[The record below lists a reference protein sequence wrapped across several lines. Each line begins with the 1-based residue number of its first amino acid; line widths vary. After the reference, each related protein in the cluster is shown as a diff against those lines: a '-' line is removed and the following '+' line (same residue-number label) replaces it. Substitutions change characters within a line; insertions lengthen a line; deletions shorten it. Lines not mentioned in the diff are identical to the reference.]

1 MPINFNINP
10 YYDDYDKEKD
20 FLRILFRPG
29 YAVQARE
36 LTQLQTII
44 QNQMGEF
51 GTGIYREGS
60 IVYGAQSSINNG
72 AKYIV
77 LNEQLDNVDVSTASL
92 ANLKGKFIKTRDNAT
107 TPIPSFEETRW
118 FVIDYRASS
127 DNTPPLLFCTL
138 VSGTGTLGSELIYL
152 ETDGSQTAIAQVSSS
167 VDTGV
172 VGGGR
177 EGEATTISV
186 DEGVFYI
193 NGLFVHNPAQ
203 TLVISSQYDGNHP
216 ATCRVGMDITHTIVD
231 EDDDNSLLDPAEGSY
246 NYTAPGGHRYRMDL
260 NLVRKNTYTPSI
272 TLTNQEVIDG
282 TSDIDFIEIA
292 RLNAGGVDKHVKVP
306 VYSAIGDEMARTVY
320 DLHGNF
326 VVDPFSLDVVD
337 NVQSYEDKLTLDIG
351 PGRAYVGGRSFETP
365 IQTLAELDKAREFDV
380 AESNNIGVEFGNY
393 VVTNRHFNMFD
404 VDNQEQVDLLN
415 IDYQLGYA
423 NGAWVSITTS
433 DLSLTVAGTNA
444 GISEVAV
451 GQTLRFTGGGGNK
464 WGVITEI
471 VTDTAGDVSWY
482 RLTNTTD
489 VNNDYSL
496 TSLGDW
502 DGNFI
507 GQSNKDVQIYSP
519 DGATN
524 YYTTTSDSGA
534 ALTVNTV
541 PQWVY
546 ENYAKIGT
554 AKVRMVRFSEK
565 DVTDFGAGNEVDI
578 KNRTYL
584 YEISIVRDTFDNLE
598 SLAVATL
605 SSSAY
610 DFTASARIAVDGK
623 VAEEENNTT
632 ILFEPGINSLIFELP
647 YENIRS
653 IKSGGL
659 LASEGGTND
668 IDYSYQVQYNNITIP
683 NAGSGG
689 RDSAPIVSSD
699 SNNLFYP
706 SAGSISGTVAQL
718 FYTMTLASGG
728 FTDSNGFTYS
738 AGDIVDLGPT
748 SGVELSIDLGRPDDA
763 ADTLRVSFPADDNVT
778 GAIAPIAGTTFNILT
793 TLNLNNGAEKAKTL
807 ATNTYTYEAP
817 SLSTDPVLNLFTSD
831 VFDVVGIWDSGDAN
845 SGITLT
851 DFTIDANGNL
861 VNADGDIE
869 FTNQA
874 SLFELNNG
882 QKDNFY
888 DYGSLKF
895 ILGSTLPVG
904 QLVVQF
910 RYFQHIT
917 SGASGMFTVN
927 SYSDVSYAD
936 IPQFSSATTGQLYE
950 LRNVLDFRGRR
961 QDAIVSGDT
970 IDAALTN
977 VTSFTD
983 LEGVVLPLPT
993 STVEVDFSYYLDR
1006 RDRLLLTA
1014 DQEFKLIKGVSSLRP
1029 EYPPEPENALTLF
1042 LLDVPAYTFE
1052 PDDVL
1057 YEYIPQKNYTSRDI
1071 ADIEVRLNDLE
1082 YMSALNSLEGEAD
1095 ALTIQNP
1102 DGTVGLK
1109 TGMLVDGFNGHQVGD
1124 VSNPDHDCSID
1135 FENGEL
1141 RPPFETENVAME
1153 YDEEDSNDVMLTGE
1167 LITLPYTPEIFVE
1180 IPLCSKAINVNP
1192 YNIANFVGTME
1203 LSPHTDNWI
1212 DTEQRP
1218 TVNVNIAGEND
1229 AFRGILGRLN
1239 RRTRRRRRNGGGVQW
1254 NNWQTTW
1261 TGRTTNTRSSVR
1273 SSTWRDPSF
1282 RSAASRSVRGRAVI
1296 RRTDRIT
1303 RRTTVTTRR
1312 QTRTG
1317 IRTRWGM
1324 RTVKRSLGNKVVDLT
1339 IIPWMRAKEVFF
1351 NVSGMKPN
1359 TTVYPWF
1366 DNKAVAAY
1374 CKPANTLDIVG
1385 TQLTYA
1391 NDAIAQEKRFLQKEE
1406 VLVYDVDDPTTILGR
1421 GNIVAGHD
1429 GSTGRLVAEGLTAED
1444 TFSTRIVKRT
1454 VIQSA
1459 TVSGKW
1465 SPAVGR
1471 RHRRRII
1478 KTYNITKI
1486 LGNDVNGNIIRVKSL
1501 KVTGIQVR
1509 GDLNASSE
1517 YIVVRFANQRRRW
1530 FRRWWRRRW
1539 WWRFSTNRFLAGR
1552 FSGVRAG
1559 SRFQTDTNWTATY
1572 PNGRNVQTGLYSRRG
1587 NQYLRVWINPTGRVN
1602 YGPGPMRNFYEI
1614 KFEFSATYDVKR
1626 TVDDIITE
1634 TNPGT
1639 QAEIDQI
1646 IADNSRTLEIVGT
1659 VTSVQDATGATVT
1672 RRPPTARL
1680 SGLTTAQDGDALKT
1694 DGSGTLS
1701 GVFNLPNEGENGL
1714 RFKTGER
1721 VFRILDDPNKADPRD
1736 CTTSADATYRATGQK
1751 KIMQNTTV
1759 TTRVPALIRET
1770 VTQTR
1775 TVRSATSRITNRQ
1788 RTSRVVGWYD
1798 PVAETILVDAQ
1809 KHPNGVYITK
1819 IDLFFRSKDEQIPVS
1834 VQIRPTNNGYPD
1846 SALIVPFGKVDI
1858 PPADV
1863 VLPENPF
1870 DNESVLASPT
1880 EVAFPSPVYLE
1891 PGEYAVVLLSNSNN
1905 YETYITEMGAEILG
1919 SSNRITEQPYAGSL
1933 FKSQN
1938 ASTWTAEQTQD
1949 LMFRL
1954 YKANFDTSVVGEAV
1968 LGQYETEDMYP
1979 WQVFKSVV
1987 ETIDPSDATDI
1998 KFYYKGTTLVRA
2010 EDETLEPEQ
2019 AIDTAWI
2026 EYIPDENVF
2035 ANREMGAGPEAG
2047 TFYFK
2052 YNMTSSSVD
2061 VSPAIDIEPARA
2073 LLIDQ
2078 LINDGQIS
2086 SEEIVLQ
2093 SVGTGYDPANPP
2105 STTNGGIILTGIGS
2119 GFIAEGVISDGTEFE
2134 GLYSSG
2140 DFIGIRVT
2148 NEGTGY
2154 YETPTLTVAAGAGEV
2169 APVFVILGETSALDG
2184 NAQARYVTKQV
2195 TIPEDRVASD
2205 NISVRMRSYRP
2216 RGSEIEVYY
2225 KILASGDAS
2234 EFDETPYVRM
2244 DLQQKQTFSEYE
2256 GDTFDYEWKP
2266 AGGTVTYTNKDGVEF
2281 GNFVTFAVKVCL
2293 FTDSKSRV
2301 PYAQDLRILTG
2312 ST

>member
-10 YYDDYDKEKD
+10 YYDDYDREKD

-77 LNEQLDNVDVSTASL
+77 LQEQLDNVDVSLASL
-92 ANLKGKFIKTRDNAT
+92 ASLKGKFIKTRDNAT
-107 TPIPSFEETRW
+107 TPIPGFEETRW

-127 DNTPPLLFCTL
+127 DTTPPLLFCTL

-152 ETDGSQTAIAQVSSS
+152 ETDESQTAIAEVSSS
-167 VDTGV
+167 QQTGIA
-172 VGGGR
+172 GGGR
-177 EGEATTISV
+177 EGNASTISI
-186 DEGVFYI
+186 DDGVFYI
-193 NGLFVHNPAQ
+193 NGLFVHNPTQ
-203 TLVISSQYDGNHP
+203 SIVVSSEYDGNHP
-216 ATCRVGMDITHTIVD
+216 ATCRVGLDITHTIID
-231 EDDDNSLLDPAEGSY
+231 EDDDNTLLDPAEGSY
-246 NYTAPGGHRYRMDL
+246 NYTAPGGHRYRMNL
-260 NLVRKNTYTPSI
+260 TLVRKDTYVPSI

-282 TSDIDFIEIA
+282 VSDIDFIELI

-306 VYSAIGDEMARTVY
+306 IYSAIGDEMARTVY

-326 VVDPFSLDVVD
+326 VVDPFSLDVIS
-337 NVQSYEDKLTLDIG
+337 NVNSYDEKLTLDIG

-365 IQTLAELDKAREFDV
+365 IQSLAEIDKAREFDV
-380 AESNNIGVEFGNY
+380 AESNNIGVQFGNY
-393 VVTNRHFNMFD
+393 VITNRHFNLFD

-415 IDYQLGYA
+415 AQYQLGYS
-423 NGAWVSITTS
+423 NGAWVSLTTS
-433 DLSLTVAGTNA
+433 ELTASTA
-444 GISEVAV
+444 QTAVAV
-451 GQTLRFTGGGGNK
+451 GDILLFTATGGNR
-464 WGVITEI
+464 WGVIAEI
-471 VTDTAGDVSWY
+471 ATDTVGDLTWY
-482 RLTNTTD
+482 RLTGTTD
-489 VNNDYSL
+489 ISADYSSATL
-496 TSLGDW
+496 QDW
-502 DGNFI
+502 DGSGPI
-507 GQSNKDVQIYSP
+507 GQTGRDVTIFAS
-519 DGATN
+519 DG
-524 YYTTTSDSGA
+524 TTTLFTTSGDSGA
-534 ALTVNTV
+534 AFTNNTI

-546 ENYAKIGT
+546 ENHAKIGT

-565 DVTDFGAGNEVDI
+565 DITDFGAGDTVDI

-584 YEISIVRDTFDNLE
+584 YEISIIRSTFDNLE
-598 SLAVATL
+598 TLAVSTL
-605 SSSAY
+605 SSNAY
-610 DFTASARIAVDGK
+610 DFDASARIAIDGK
-623 VAEEENNTT
+623 SNEEENNGT
-632 ILFEPGINSLIFELP
+632 ILFEPGINSLIFDLP

-659 LASEGGTND
+659 LVSEGGTND
-668 IDYSYQVQYNNITIP
+668 IDYAYQVLYNNITIP
-683 NAGSGG
+683 NSGSGG
-689 RDSAPIVSSD
+689 VDSAPIVSSD

-706 SAGSISGTVAQL
+706 SGGSVSSTVAQL
-718 FYTMTLASGG
+718 FYTMTIASGG
-728 FTDSNGFTYS
+728 FTDNNGY
-738 AGDIVDLGPT
+738 AYGPGDNVDLGPT
-748 SGVELSIDLGRPDDA
+748 SGVLLSIDLGRPDDA
-763 ADTLRVSFPADDNVT
+763 ADTLRVAFPATDVVT
-778 GAIAPIAGTTFNILT
+778 GAVAPSTGTTFNIIT

-807 ATNTYTYEAP
+807 ATNTYTYETP
-817 SLSTDPVLNLFTSD
+817 DLSTNPILSLYTSD
-831 VFDVVGIWDSGDAN
+831 VFDIVGIWDSGDAN

-851 DFTIDANGNL
+851 DYTVDGGGNL
-861 VNADGDIE
+861 VNSDGGIAFNNLE
-869 FTNQA
+869 
-874 SLFELNNG
+874 SLFEINNG
-882 QKDNFY
+882 QKDNYY

-895 ILGSTLPVG
+895 IVGSSLPVG

-927 SYSDVSYAD
+927 SYSDVGYD
-936 IPQFSSATTGQLYE
+936 EIPQFSSATTGQLHE

-961 QDAIVSGDT
+961 QDAIITGNLIDT
-970 IDAALTN
+970 AKAN

-993 STVEVDFSYYLDR
+993 TTVDVDFSYYLDR
-1006 RDRLLLTA
+1006 RDRLVLTS

-1042 LLDVPAYTFE
+1042 LLDVPAYTFVPE
-1052 PDDVL
+1052 DVL
-1057 YEYIPQKNYTSRDI
+1057 YEYIPQKNYKSRDI

-1082 YMSALNSLEGEAD
+1082 YMTALNSLEGEAD

-1102 DGTVGLK
+1102 DGTLGLK

-1135 FENGEL
+1135 FEEGEL
-1141 RPPFETENVAME
+1141 RPPFETESVAME
-1153 YDEEDSNDVMLTGE
+1153 FDEEDSNDVMLTGE
-1167 LITLPYTPEIFVE
+1167 LVTLPYTPEIFVE

-1239 RRTRRRRRNGGGVQW
+1239 RRTRNRRLIGGGTQW

-1261 TGRTTNTRSSVR
+1261 TGRTTNTKTSVT

-1282 RSAASRSVRGRAVI
+1282 TSAASRSIRGRAVI

-1303 RRTTVTTRR
+1303 RATTVTTRK

-1324 RTVKRSLGNKVVDLT
+1324 KTVKRSLGNKVVDLT
-1339 IIPWMRAKEVFF
+1339 ILPWMRAKEVFF
-1351 NVSGMKPN
+1351 NISGMKPN
-1359 TTVYPWF
+1359 TTVFPWF
-1366 DNKAVAAY
+1366 DNTSVATY

-1385 TQLTYA
+1385 TQLTYP
-1391 NDAIAQEKRFLQKEE
+1391 NDAIAQERRFLEKEE

-1429 GSTGRLVAEGLTAED
+1429 GSAGRLVAEGLTSED

-1478 KTYNITKI
+1478 RTYNITDI
-1486 LGNDVNGNIIRVKSL
+1486 LGDDANGNKIIAKTL
-1501 KVTGIQVR
+1501 KVTGIKVR

-1517 YIVVRFANQRRRW
+1517 YIVVRFPNIRRRW

-1559 SRFQTDTNWTATY
+1559 SVFQTDTNWNATY
-1572 PNGRNVQTGLYSRRG
+1572 PSGRNVIAGVFSRNG
-1587 NQYLRVWINPTGRVN
+1587 NQHIRIWINPTGRVN

-1614 KFEFSATYDVKR
+1614 KFQFEATYDIKR

-1634 TNPGT
+1634 DNPGT

-1646 IADNSRTLEIVGT
+1646 IADNSRVLEVVGT
-1659 VTSVQDATGATVT
+1659 VTSVQDANGTTVT

-1680 SGLTTAQDGDALKT
+1680 SGITTASAGDALKT
-1694 DGSGTLS
+1694 DGSGRLS
-1701 GVFNLPNEGENGL
+1701 GVFNLPNEGETGL

-1721 VFRILDDPNKADPRD
+1721 VFRVLDDPNKADPRD

-1775 TVRSATSRITNRQ
+1775 TVRSATSRITSRQ
-1788 RTSRVVGWYD
+1788 RSSRVVGWYD

-1819 IDLFFRSKDEQIPVS
+1819 IDLFFKSKDEAIPVS

-1870 DNESVLASPT
+1870 DAESVLAAPT

-1954 YKANFDTSVVGEAV
+1954 YKAKFDIGVVGEAI

-1998 KFYYKGTTLVRA
+1998 KFYYKGTTLVNA
-2010 EDETLEPEQ
+2010 EDESLEPEQ
-2019 AIDTAWI
+2019 AIDTAWV

-2052 YNMTSSSVD
+2052 YTMTSTNQD
-2061 VSPAIDIEPARA
+2061 VSPALDIEPARA
-2073 LLIDQ
+2073 LLVDQ
-2078 LINDGQIS
+2078 LINDGPIS

-2105 STTNGGIILTGIGS
+2105 TTSNGGITLTGVGS
-2119 GFIAEGVISDGTEFE
+2119 GFIAEGVISDGTEYE
-2134 GLYSSG
+2134 GLYNSG
-2140 DFIGIRVT
+2140 DFMGLRVT
-2148 NEGTGY
+2148 NEGSGY
-2154 YETPTLTVAAGAGEV
+2154 YETPTLTIAAGAGEV
-2169 APVFVILGETSALDG
+2169 APVFVILGETSNLDG

-2205 NISVRMRSYRP
+2205 NISVRMRCYRP

-2225 KILASGDAS
+2225 KVLSAGDDN
-2234 EFDETPYVRM
+2234 EFDDTPYVRM
-2244 DLQQKQTFSEYE
+2244 TLQQTQTFSEYE

-2266 AGGTVTYTNKDGVEF
+2266 ATGTVTYTNLDGVVF
-2281 GNFVTFAVKVCL
+2281 NNFVTFAVKVVL

>member
-10 YYDDYDKEKD
+10 YYDDHDGDKD

-44 QNQMGEF
+44 QSQLGDF
-51 GTGIYREGS
+51 GNGIYREGS

-72 AKYIV
+72 SKYIV
-77 LNEQLDNVDVSTASL
+77 LKEQLDGQDITEETLSSI
-92 ANLKGKFIKTRDNAT
+92 KGKFIKTRDNAV

-118 FVIDYRASS
+118 FVSDYRASS
-127 DNTPPLLFCTL
+127 DTTPPLLFCTL
-138 VSGTGTLGSELIYL
+138 VSGVGTLGSELIYL
-152 ETDGSQTAIAQVSSS
+152 ETDESQTALAEVSSS
-167 VDTGV
+167 ADTNV
-172 VGGGR
+172 EGGGR
-177 EGEATTISV
+177 EGDATTISI
-186 DEGVFYI
+186 DAGVFYI

-216 ATCRVGMDITHTIVD
+216 ATCRVGLQITHTIID
-231 EDDDNSLLDPAEGSY
+231 EDDDNTLLDPAEGSY

-260 NLVRKNTYTPSI
+260 DLVRKNTYTPGPDASAADI
-272 TLTNQEVIDG
+272 IGGV
-282 TSDIDFIEIA
+282 SDIDFIEIA
-292 RLNAGGVDKHVKVP
+292 RISDGGVDRHVKVP
-306 VYSAIGDEMARTVY
+306 IYSAIGDEMARTVY

-326 VVDPFSLDVVD
+326 VVDPFSLDVIE
-337 NVQSYEDKLTLDIG
+337 NTEGLEDKLTLDIG
-351 PGRAYVGGRSFETP
+351 PGRAYVSGRSFETP
-365 IQTLAELDKAREFDV
+365 IQTLATLDKAREFDV

-393 VVTNRHFNMFD
+393 VITNRHFNMFD

-415 IDYQLGYA
+415 VQYQLGYD
-423 NGAWVSITTS
+423 NGAWVTVTTS
-433 DLSLTVAGTNA
+433 TLTASTA
-444 GISEVAV
+444 QTKVAV
-451 GQTLRFTGGGGNK
+451 GNLLRFNAVGGNR
-464 WGVITEI
+464 WGVIAEI
-471 VTDTAGDVSWY
+471 ATDTSGDKTWY
-482 RLTNTTD
+482 RLTDTTGIG
-489 VNNDYSL
+489 NDYSTL
-496 TSLGDW
+496 TTDDW
-502 DGNFI
+502 DATAI
-507 GQSNKDVQIYSP
+507 GQTGRAVDIFAA
-519 DGATN
+519 DGT
-524 YYTTTSDSGA
+524 TELFTTSSDNGEAIS
-534 ALTVNTV
+534 VNNI
-541 PQWVY
+541 PQWIY

-565 DVTDFGAGNEVDI
+565 DITDFGSGNVVDI

-584 YEISIVRDTFDNLE
+584 YEVSIIRDTFDNLE
-598 SLAVATL
+598 TLAVSTL
-605 SSSAY
+605 VGDGYEYQVA
-610 DFTASARIAVDGK
+610 ARIAVDGK
-623 VAEEENNTT
+623 INEEENNGV
-632 ILFEPGINSLIFELP
+632 ILFEAGINSLIFELP

-653 IKSGGL
+653 IKTGGL
-659 LASEGGTND
+659 LASEGGQND
-668 IDYSYQVQYNNITIP
+668 IDYSYQVLYNNVTIP

-689 RDSAPIVSSD
+689 VDSAPIVSSD

-718 FYTMTLASGG
+718 FYTMTIASGG
-728 FTDSNGFTYS
+728 FTDSNGYS
-738 AGDIVDLGPT
+738 YGPGDVVDLGPT

-763 ADTLRVSFPADDNVT
+763 ADTLRVAFPATDVVS
-778 GAIAPIAGTTFNILT
+778 GAVAPSAGTTFNILA

-807 ATNTYTYEAP
+807 AQKTITYEVP
-817 SLSTDPVLNLFTSD
+817 NVGTNPVLSLYTSD
-831 VFDVVGIWDSGDAN
+831 VYDIVGIWDSGDTEA
-845 SGITLT
+845 GITLT
-851 DFTIDANGNL
+851 DFTVDASGNL
-861 VNADGDIE
+861 VNTDGDIE
-869 FTNQA
+869 YPNLVN
-874 SLFELNNG
+874 SFELNDG
-882 QKDNFY
+882 QKDNYY

-895 ILGSTLPVG
+895 ITGSASPVG

-917 SGASGMFTVN
+917 SGASGIFTVN
-927 SYSDVSYAD
+927 SYSDVAYD
-936 IPQFSSATTGQLYE
+936 KIPQFSSTTTGQLYE

-961 QDAIVSGDT
+961 QDAIISGNIVDE
-970 IDAALTN
+970 AKTN
-977 VTSFTD
+977 VTTFTD
-983 LEGVVLPLPT
+983 LEGSLLPLPT

-1006 RDRLLLTA
+1006 RDRLVLTS

-1029 EYPPEPENALTLF
+1029 GYPPEPETALTLF

-1082 YMSALNSLEGEAD
+1082 YMTALNSLETEAD
-1095 ALTIQNP
+1095 TLTITNP
-1102 DGTVGLK
+1102 DGTIGLK
-1109 TGMLVDGFNGHQVGD
+1109 TGMLVDGFNGHQIGD

-1135 FENGEL
+1135 FEEGEL
-1141 RPPFETENVAME
+1141 RPPFETESVAME
-1153 YDEEDSNDVMLTGE
+1153 YDADDSNDVILTGE
-1167 LITLPYTPEIFVE
+1167 LITLPYTPEVFVE

-1203 LSPHTDNWI
+1203 LSPHTDNWV

-1229 AFRGILGRLN
+1229 AFRGVLGRLN
-1239 RRTRRRRRNGGGVQW
+1239 RRTRWRRQIGGGVQW

-1261 TGRTTNTRSSVR
+1261 TGRTTNTRTSVR

-1296 RRTDRIT
+1296 RRTDAIT
-1303 RRTTVTTRR
+1303 RRTTVTTRK

-1324 RTVKRSLGNKVVDLT
+1324 KTVKRSLGNKVVDLT

-1351 NVSGMKPN
+1351 TVSGMKPN

-1366 DNKAVAAY
+1366 DNKSVAAY

-1385 TQLTYA
+1385 TQLTFP
-1391 NDAIAQEKRFLQKEE
+1391 NDATAPERRFLEKEE
-1406 VLVYDVDDPTTILGR
+1406 VLVYDVDDPSTTLGR
-1421 GNIVAGHD
+1421 GNIVSGHD
-1429 GSTGRLVAEGLTAED
+1429 GSTGKLVVEGLTSED

-1454 VIQSA
+1454 VIQQA
-1459 TVSGKW
+1459 TASGKW

-1471 RHRRRII
+1471 RHRGRII
-1478 KTYNITKI
+1478 KTYNITDI
-1486 LGNDVNGNIIRVKSL
+1486 LGPDENGNDINAKTL

-1517 YIVVRFANQRRRW
+1517 YIVVRFPNVRRRW

-1539 WWRFSTNRFLAGR
+1539 WWRFSYNRFLAGR
-1552 FSGVRAG
+1552 FPGVRAG
-1559 SRFQTDTNWTATY
+1559 SVFQTDTNWTATY
-1572 PNGRNVQTGLYSRRG
+1572 PNGRNVYAGIYSRKG
-1587 NQYLRVWINPTGRVN
+1587 KQYLRIWINPTGNVN
-1602 YGPGPMRNFYEI
+1602 YGPGPMTNYYEI
-1614 KFEFSATYDVKR
+1614 KFEFEATYDIKR

-1634 TNPGT
+1634 QNPGS

-1646 IADNSRTLEIVGT
+1646 IADNSRILEIVGT
-1659 VTSVQDATGATVT
+1659 VTTVQDANGATVT

-1680 SGLTTAQDGDALKT
+1680 SGLTKAADGDALKT
-1694 DGSGTLS
+1694 DGSGRLA

-1759 TTRVPALIRET
+1759 TTRVPSLIRET

-1775 TVRSATSRITNRQ
+1775 TVRSATSRIVSR
-1788 RTSRVVGWYD
+1788 RRSSRVVGWYD

-1819 IDLFFRSKDEQIPVS
+1819 IDLFFRSKDEAIPVS

-1870 DNESVLASPT
+1870 DAESVLASPT

-1954 YKANFDTSVVGEAV
+1954 YKAKFDTSVVGEAI
-1968 LGQYETEDMYP
+1968 LGQYESEEMYD
-1979 WQVFKSVV
+1979 WQVFKSIV

-1998 KFYYKGTTLVRA
+1998 KFYYKGTTRVNA
-2010 EDETLEPEQ
+2010 VDEQLEPEQ
-2019 AIDTAWI
+2019 AVDADWK
-2026 EYIPDENVF
+2026 EFIPDENVF
-2035 ANREMGAGPEAG
+2035 ANREMAAGPEAG
-2047 TFYFK
+2047 TFFFK
-2052 YNMTSSSVD
+2052 YVLTSTNVD

-2078 LINDGQIS
+2078 LINDGEIS

-2093 SVGTGYDPANPP
+2093 RVGTGYDPENVP
-2105 STTNGGIILTGIGS
+2105 TTENGGIVLSGVGS
-2119 GFIAEGVISDGTEFE
+2119 GFQAEGVISNGTEYE

-2140 DFIGIRVT
+2140 DFMGIRVT
-2148 NEGTGY
+2148 NPGVGY
-2154 YETPTLTVAAGAGEV
+2154 YETPTLTIAATGAQV
-2169 APVFVILGETSALDG
+2169 APVFVVSGETSAVDG
-2184 NAQARYVTKQV
+2184 NALARYITKQV

-2205 NISVRMRSYRP
+2205 NINVRMRCYRP

-2225 KILASGDAS
+2225 KIISAADDND
-2234 EFDETPYVRM
+2234 FDDTPYVRM
-2244 DLQQKQTFSEYE
+2244 TLQQKSTFSEYE

-2266 AGGTVTYTNKDGVEF
+2266 AGGTVSYENAQGVEF
-2281 GNFVTFAVKVCL
+2281 NNFVTFAVKVCL